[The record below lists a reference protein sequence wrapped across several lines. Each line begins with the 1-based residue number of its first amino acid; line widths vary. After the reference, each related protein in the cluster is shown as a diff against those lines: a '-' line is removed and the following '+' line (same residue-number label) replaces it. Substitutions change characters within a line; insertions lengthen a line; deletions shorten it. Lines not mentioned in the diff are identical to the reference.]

1 MMLAAAAAGTAA
13 ILAALAAR
21 DLIAPVVSRAGRPR
35 TRPRFLPAVGALGIV
50 RWLRP
55 PHDLTA
61 RLAAAGDPGGLR
73 PREWVA
79 LKACSAAATTLPALF
94 VALGDRTRLGL
105 LLALAAPAA
114 GFVLPEL
121 WLGRAIRMRADAA
134 ARDLPD
140 MLDLLRVTVEG
151 GVAPIRAMGDVAA
164 QFAGPLAAEWRRVA
178 VGVTLGEPREV
189 ALMRLRDR
197 LPAEEVTAFVDAFG
211 RAQRHGLPLAPTLM
225 THAAR
230 AREAR
235 RRRIRERAARAG
247 PKMQLVVA
255 LVLVPSMLLIV
266 AALLLSE
273 LEPGLGLGG

>member
-1 MMLAAAAAGTAA
+1 MLGAAASATAA
-13 ILAALAAR
+13 IFAALAVR
-21 DLIAPVVSRAGRPR
+21 DLVASVATQVGRPR
-35 TRPRFLPAVGALGIV
+35 ALPRLLPAIGALRIV
-50 RWLRP
+50 ERLRP
-55 PHDLTA
+55 PRDLAA

-73 PREWVA
+73 PRDWVA
-79 LKACSAAATTLPALF
+79 LKVCSAAATALPALL
-94 VALGDRTRLGL
+94 VAFGDRTRLGL
-105 LLALAAPAA
+105 MLALAAPGA

-134 ARDLPD
+134 ARELPD

-164 QFAGPLAAEWRRVA
+164 EFAGPLASEWRRVA

-189 ALMRLRDR
+189 ALMRLRNR
-197 LPAEEVTAFVDAFG
+197 LPAPEVTAFVDAFA

-273 LEPGLGLGG
+273 LEPGLGLG